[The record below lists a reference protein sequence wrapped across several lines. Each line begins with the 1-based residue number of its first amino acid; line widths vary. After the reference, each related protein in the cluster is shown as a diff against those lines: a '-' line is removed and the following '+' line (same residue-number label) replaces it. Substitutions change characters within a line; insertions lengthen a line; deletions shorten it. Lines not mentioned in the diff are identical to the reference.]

1 MVQDLFHRIAALA
14 FHSIMTQQNYDPRM
28 KQIGTILNGNENRML
43 YQLFLISSV
52 NDMAQICTPHKNET
66 LVKTLL
72 V

>member
-1 MVQDLFHRIAALA
+1 
-14 FHSIMTQQNYDPRM
+14 M

-66 LVKTLL
+66 LVKNFLL
-72 V
+72 LRLAFHMVNELYT